1 MTEDTTKDTAN
12 DARTAPAA
20 RAGSVAGALLAR
32 YLDVLAAAW
41 TARRELAGPARLADE
56 TAFLPA
62 ALALRD
68 TPMHPAPRRTAFSLM
83 GLASIALG
91 WSIVGEVDIVA
102 VADGKLVV
110 SDRSKV
116 VQPLERAV
124 VSRVLVRDGDR
135 VQAGQTLVELDPTA
149 PAADREN
156 FDEQRL
162 GARADR
168 WRAQSL
174 IDALAR
180 AERRSPS
187 TSTSDAG
194 ALPTP
199 PVDWPDSQR
208 DEAAS
213 MLRAEWSD
221 LQARLGRLDAEA
233 ARRQAEHATAAS
245 AVARLEA
252 ALPQATRRESDLHA
266 LVGEGFA
273 SAHAWEDR
281 RRERIDLEGELD
293 TQRGRLRESEA
304 ALAETRAA
312 RAALIAELR
321 QRWHAARDDAGTR
334 LSQIEA
340 EYRKAGRREQLTRL
354 TAPVAGTV
362 QQLAV
367 HTPGGIVTEA
377 QPLMVIVPDDAPV
390 TAEVMLQNKDIGFVR
405 AGDEAAIKLEAF
417 PFTRHG
423 TLPATV
429 TRVSPDAIE
438 HEQLGPRFAVTLTLR
453 VREVGVD
460 GVDGAEGQR
469 VPLRPG
475 MALSAEVRTGSRSV
489 ISFLLSPLEKM
500 GSESLRER

>member
-1 MTEDTTKDTAN
+1 
-12 DARTAPAA
+12 
-20 RAGSVAGALLAR
+20 
-32 YLDVLAAAW
+32 
-41 TARRELAGPARLADE
+41 
-56 TAFLPA
+56 
-62 ALALRD
+62 
-68 TPMHPAPRRTAFSLM
+68 
-83 GLASIALG
+83 
-91 WSIVGEVDIVA
+91 
-102 VADGKLVV
+102 
-110 SDRSKV
+110 
-116 VQPLERAV
+116 
-124 VSRVLVRDGDR
+124 
-135 VQAGQTLVELDPTA
+135 
-149 PAADREN
+149 
-156 FDEQRL
+156 
-162 GARADR
+162 
-168 WRAQSL
+168 
-174 IDALAR
+174 
-180 AERRSPS
+180 
-187 TSTSDAG
+187 
-194 ALPTP
+194 
-199 PVDWPDSQR
+199 
-208 DEAAS
+208 

-304 ALAETRAA
+304 ALVETRAA

-340 EYRKAGRREQLTRL
+340 EHRKAGRREQLTRL

-489 ISFLLSPLEKM
+489 ISFLLSPVEKM